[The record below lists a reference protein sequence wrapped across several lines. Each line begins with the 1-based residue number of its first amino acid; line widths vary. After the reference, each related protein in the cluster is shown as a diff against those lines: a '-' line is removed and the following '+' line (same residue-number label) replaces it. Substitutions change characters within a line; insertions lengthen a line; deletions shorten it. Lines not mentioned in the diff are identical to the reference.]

1 MLALRLWGHSGQRGL
16 TQLFRESGLKQN
28 KTSVGGYSAPGR
40 GVKGHDPSAAEKISL
55 ATTQRKGRK
64 TGAG

>member
-40 GVKGHDPSAAEKISL
+40 GVKGHDPFAAGKISL
-55 ATTQRKGRK
+55 Q
-64 TGAG
+64 